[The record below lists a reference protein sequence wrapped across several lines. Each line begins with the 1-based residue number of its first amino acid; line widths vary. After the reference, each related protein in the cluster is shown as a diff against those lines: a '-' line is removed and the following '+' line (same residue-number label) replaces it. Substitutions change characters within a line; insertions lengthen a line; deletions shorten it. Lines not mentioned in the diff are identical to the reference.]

1 MQQIYLF
8 PSLDIAGLGLIG
20 LTVEE
25 ENVHVGGELNR
36 LVDSA
41 NVIDIVDI
49 TKHIY
54 RVSKKKMVFSGKTAI
69 TTFKLIQNAKNGG
82 VLENSGYLLL
92 NRH

>member
-36 LVDSA
+36 LVDSP
-41 NVIDIVDI
+41 NVIDFVDI

-54 RVSKKKMVFSGKTAI
+54 RVSQKNCI
-69 TTFKLIQNAKNGG
+69 WWKNGH
-82 VLENSGYLLL
+82 NYLQTHPKCKKWGCFGKF
-92 NRH
+92 RIFATS

>member
-36 LVDSA
+36 LVDSP

-54 RVSKKKMVFSGKTAI
+54 RVSKKKW
-69 TTFKLIQNAKNGG
+69 
-82 VLENSGYLLL
+82 YLVEK
-92 NRH
+92 RP

>member
-36 LVDSA
+36 LVDSQ

-49 TKHIY
+49 TKHI
-54 RVSKKKMVFSGKTAI
+54 
-69 TTFKLIQNAKNGG
+69 
-82 VLENSGYLLL
+82 
-92 NRH
+92 